1 MERSPMQ
8 IFHFSFLAPRFLAL
22 ALVLSS
28 LAGSAVAAPEGDATQ
43 TVRKVNTSISKV
55 LTSKNREALDEEK
68 ALEQARAKLGN
79 FLDIDELGKRA
90 MKDHWATL
98 SPAQRTE
105 FLTLLRNLIETNY
118 LKGLRSNL
126 SYSVKYLGES
136 PVGKHV
142 RVQTLVKGERRGRPL
157 TIEVDYLLSKTAEG
171 WRTFDISTDG
181 IGLVENYR
189 SMFNTIIAKSGPDEL
204 LARMRKKLA
213 ALSK

>member
-1 MERSPMQ
+1 MQ
-8 IFHFSFLAPRFLAL
+8 IIRISFLALRFLAV
-22 ALVLSS
+22 ALVLGS
-28 LAGSAVAAPEGDATQ
+28 LAGSALAAPEGDATK
-43 TVRKVNTSISKV
+43 TVRKVNTSISKA
-55 LTSKNREALDEEK
+55 LTSKNKAGLDEKK

-90 MKDHWATL
+90 MKDHWAKL

-118 LKGLRSNL
+118 LKGLRSNIN
-126 SYSVKYLGES
+126 YSVKYVGES
-136 PVGKHV
+136 PDGKHV
-142 RVQTLVKGERRGRPL
+142 RVKTLVKGERRGRPL
-157 TIEVDYLLSKTAEG
+157 TIEVDYLLSKSADG
-171 WRTFDISTDG
+171 WRTFDIATDG

-189 SMFNTIIAKSGPDEL
+189 SMFNSIIAKSGPGDL